1 MAKKIN
7 LELLREEINKFKR
20 ITEYTFY
27 TEEPKTEDNLILG
40 TVDEA
45 GENGEEDL
53 DFNPQGG
60 PAAADPNATAMPPAP
75 TDDSKS
81 SNPNGQQQVPPAAP
95 ATPPAQGPEAGT
107 DATSDDENLF
117 GTDDGMDGM
126 DDMETAPDED
136 EVDIDVTELVDSTE
150 DAKHSADKASHK
162 ASRLMQQFSKL
173 AQKVDAMASISHKID
188 SLEKEIVKRNPTPVE
203 KLEMRSLDS
212 YPFNIKLNDYWKDV
226 EGYDTGAD
234 KPKEYVLRKD
244 DIDNT
249 FASSQLKNSFN
260 VKDNEYEEEDI

>member
-7 LELLREEINKFKR
+7 QQLLNEELKKFKR

-53 DFNPQGG
+53 DFSQQGG
-60 PAAADPNATAMPPAP
+60 PAAADPNASAMPPAAP

-81 SNPNGQQQVPPAAP
+81 SNPNGQEQMPPAAP
-95 ATPPAQGPEAGT
+95 AAPAQGPEAGA
-107 DATSDDENLF
+107 DAGTDDENLF
-117 GTDDGMDGM
+117 GTGDDMG
-126 DDMETAPDED
+126 DDMETASGED

-150 DAKHSADKASHK
+150 GAKHSADKASHK

-226 EGYDTGAD
+226 EGYDTGVND

-260 VKDNEYEEEDI
+260 VKGDEYEEEDI